1 MVNTRRALAVALVAV
16 GAMFAADRVDATDR
30 QQPAGPDAVVAPT
43 FPRLRSDDPVVTAL
57 IRDATDRSMTFRR
70 LVDAIQA
77 SDGIV
82 YIVRGRCSRY
92 VRTCL
97 AFSITVAGPNRLLHV
112 IVDERKTGIEAIVS
126 IAHELQHVRE
136 VLDHPD
142 VRTAGEMHGL
152 FERIGTW
159 RRFSFETRAAVEVTD
174 AVRAELPSRSR
185 SPRSA
190 SSAR

>member
-30 QQPAGPDAVVAPT
+30 QQPASPDAVVAST
-43 FPRLRSDDPVVTAL
+43 FPRMRSDDPVVTAL

-82 YIVRGRCSRY
+82 YIVRGRCGHY

-126 IAHELQHVRE
+126 IAHELQHARE
-136 VLDHPD
+136 VLDHVG

-159 RRFSFETRAAVEVTD
+159 RRYSFETRAAVEVAD
-174 AVRAELPSRSR
+174 AVRAELLPR
-185 SPRSA
+185 SPN
-190 SSAR
+190 